1 MEFFSLVS
9 LSFCVRHY
17 EIEIKSIPIKRAL
30 FSYCRAWQTALL
42 NSGQSQF
49 NHYAS
54 IIEHKFR
61 RLYPS
66 LFLNKVK
73 ESPRLKYTWRQLF
86 LRILSF
92 ASRTEP
98 GKGKQRSG
106 LIFLEDG
113 TWFVDFFNKFILKI
127 FSLIFLW
134 IYCPLSKVWKT

>member
-1 MEFFSLVS
+1 MEFFFLVS

-17 EIEIKSIPIKRAL
+17 EIEIESIPIKRAL

-54 IIEHKFR
+54 IMDHKVQKTI
-61 RLYPS
+61 S
-66 LFLNKVK
+66 LSLPKQS

-92 ASRTEP
+92 ASCTEP
-98 GKGKQRSG
+98 GKRKQRSG

-113 TWFVDFFNKFILKI
+113 TWFVDFCNKFILKI